1 MNTPN
6 PLIPQGSLPDSRG
19 KSHVRIAVFTIL
31 AIHVVLLGALLMA
44 GCKKTNNTDAA
55 SNANNPPVD
64 NTSIPPLQDSN
75 STPVA
80 PPGNPVTPP
89 ANSFAQGQV
98 TPPPSTPVAPPSLPT
113 SPTPTPVPPPV
124 DSGVSTATS
133 GEHTI
138 VKGDTFGSLAKK
150 YNTTTKAITDANPGV
165 QSSKLKIG
173 QKVKIP
179 ASTGNAAVAAGT
191 TAGGATAIGAGG
203 ETVHVVKN
211 NDTLWG
217 LAKKYGV
224 SQNAIKAANGL
235 KTGSLKVGQKLKIP
249 AKSTGTGTA
258 TPAPAPAP
266 GPEATPIPT
275 PAPTGTTAQ

>member
-1 MNTPN
+1 M
-6 PLIPQGSLPDSRG
+6 PDSRG

-44 GCKKTNNTDAA
+44 GCKKTSNTDAA
-55 SNANNPPVD
+55 SNPGNPPVD
-64 NTSIPPLQDSN
+64 NASIPPLQDSN

-80 PPGNPVTPP
+80 PNGNSVTPP
-89 ANSFAQGQV
+89 ANNYAQGQV
-98 TPPPSTPVAPPSLPT
+98 TPPPSNVAPPALPT
-113 SPTPTPVPPPV
+113 NPSPAPAPVPAPV
-124 DSGVSTATS
+124 DTGVSTATS

-150 YNTTTKAITDANPGV
+150 YNTSIKAITDANPGV

-173 QKVKIP
+173 QRIKVP
-179 ASTGNAAVAAGT
+179 ASTGSSAVPAGT
-191 TAGGATAIGAGG
+191 AAGGATTMAAGS

-217 LAKKYGV
+217 LAKRYGV

-235 KTGSLKVGQKLKIP
+235 KTGSLRVGQKLKIP
-249 AKSTGTGTA
+249 AKSNGAA
-258 TPAPAPAP
+258 TSAPAPAP
-266 GPEATPIPT
+266 EATPAPTPIPT
-275 PAPTGTTAQ
+275 PAPTGTPAQ

>member
-44 GCKKTNNTDAA
+44 GCKKTSNDQAANNPG
-55 SNANNPPVD
+55 NPPVD
-64 NTSIPPLQDSN
+64 NSATIPPLPDSN
-75 STPVA
+75 ATPVA
-80 PPGNPVTPP
+80 PAGNPSVTPP
-89 ANSFAQGQV
+89 PANNSAQNQV
-98 TPPPSTPVAPPSLPT
+98 TPPPVPPVTPPSQPNT
-113 SPTPTPVPPPV
+113 SAPVPPPV
-124 DSGVSTATS
+124 DTGVGAATS

-138 VKGDTFGSLAKK
+138 VKGDTFGVLAKK
-150 YNTTTKAITDANPGV
+150 YNTTIKAITEANPGV

-173 QKVKIP
+173 QKIKIP
-179 ASTGNAAVAAGT
+179 ASTGSTAAPSS
-191 TAGGATAIGAGG
+191 TAGGGPTAPAAAGG

-217 LAKKYGV
+217 LARKYGV
-224 SQNAIKAANGL
+224 TQNAIKAANGL

-249 AKSTGTGTA
+249 AKTAA
-258 TPAPAPAP
+258 TPAPAPE
-266 GPEATPIPT
+266 GTPTPA
-275 PAPTGTTAQ
+275 PAPTGTPAQ